1 MRSVKKKL
9 GALALSAALVGTSL
23 PLSAAAASF
32 RDVVPGSWYSRAV
45 YDLADQGIL
54 NGTSATT
61 FSPEASLTRGAF
73 ITMLAR
79 TALTAG
85 ELSQYGTK
93 GNFKDVSTGHWANQA
108 VNWGVEAGV
117 IHGMGDGTFKPDQA
131 VSRQDMAVMVTNF
144 AKAMGYEMPT
154 DEGGGSF
161 SDASSIASYAKAS
174 VTACQKAGVIDGYED
189 GSFRPNASASRAE
202 AAVLYQRFLDNCPE
216 GDFQILRKRVRNVA
230 VRGVEFEPYE
240 LTAGLALGGDRV
252 TGGESPGSLVK
263 RTGARIAVN
272 AAFFNMDSYLP
283 IGTLIDEGRVLTSD
297 NTYAPA
303 KSAFVMDSVGNFS
316 IQNFSTNTTATLY
329 KADGSTSVA
338 EQVVV
343 NRQPSSPS
351 DGARI
356 LFTRDWGKSLGFTAR
371 YAVAFDQDGTILQV
385 GENQDMAIPE
395 DGYVLAQR
403 GQRPFETDFF
413 PSCQKGLTIWIDQSY
428 QGAAREDIQLS
439 IGAGPRIV
447 KDGAV
452 YGNASTYAAEGFS
465 GFASGTAVR
474 VAAGIKEDGSLVLV
488 VANTTLSTLSQI
500 LVDLGCEDA
509 INFDGGGSTNLY
521 VDGQWLYGPQER
533 LLNTLLYFK

>member
-216 GDFQILRKRVRNVA
+216 GDFQILRKRVRGVA

-252 TGGESPGSLVK
+252 TGGESP
-263 RTGARIAVN
+263 
-272 AAFFNMDSYLP
+272 
-283 IGTLIDEGRVLTSD
+283 
-297 NTYAPA
+297 AP
-303 KSAFVMDSVGNFS
+303 
-316 IQNFSTNTTATLY
+316 
-329 KADGSTSVA
+329 
-338 EQVVV
+338 
-343 NRQPSSPS
+343 
-351 DGARI
+351 
-356 LFTRDWGKSLGFTAR
+356 W
-371 YAVAFDQDGTILQV
+371 
-385 GENQDMAIPE
+385 
-395 DGYVLAQR
+395 
-403 GQRPFETDFF
+403 
-413 PSCQKGLTIWIDQSY
+413 
-428 QGAAREDIQLS
+428 
-439 IGAGPRIV
+439 
-447 KDGAV
+447 
-452 YGNASTYAAEGFS
+452 
-465 GFASGTAVR
+465 
-474 VAAGIKEDGSLVLV
+474 
-488 VANTTLSTLSQI
+488 
-500 LVDLGCEDA
+500 
-509 INFDGGGSTNLY
+509 
-521 VDGQWLYGPQER
+521 
-533 LLNTLLYFK
+533 